1 MAGKGITRT
10 LSMRKSQ
17 VKLKRDKVL
26 LMRALMRVLSSRI
39 NSENLNHLT

>member
-1 MAGKGITRT
+1 
-10 LSMRKSQ
+10 MRKSQ

-26 LMRALMRVLSSRI
+26 LMRALIRALSSKI